1 MEQMHPDPTLLVYY
15 YYLIDYHVC
24 THVPCAYRAG
34 QRHKLVNASKHKITV
49 GDNVAVYGMWF
60 DPGQSVEIPLNNR
73 ESARE
78 H

>member
-1 MEQMHPDPTLLVYY
+1 MEHMHPDPTLLVY
-15 YYLIDYHVC
+15 LLLLLDYR

-60 DPGQSVEIPLNNR
+60 DPGQSVEIPLSNR